1 MQVIKTEAKTASAIQ
16 CEWIPGTMN
25 QVRVRLVD
33 GEMEVSIDQLQQA
46 AGKDAV
52 HEMYLKGLISLP
64 FSSKLK
70 EALNLVRR

>member
-1 MQVIKTEAKTASAIQ
+1 MQTTKNEASAIQ

-25 QVRVRLVD
+25 QVRVRLLD
-33 GEMEVSIDQLQQA
+33 GDMELSIDQLQKA

-70 EALNLVRR
+70 EALAARR